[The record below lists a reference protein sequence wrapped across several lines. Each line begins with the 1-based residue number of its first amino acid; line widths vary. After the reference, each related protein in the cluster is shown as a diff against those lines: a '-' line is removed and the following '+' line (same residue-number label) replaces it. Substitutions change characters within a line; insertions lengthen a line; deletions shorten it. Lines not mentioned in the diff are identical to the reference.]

1 MIVVDTN
8 ILAYLYLPGEFT
20 EAAEALLESDPDWAA
35 PVLWRSEF
43 RNILAGYVRRGSL
56 SFDQALAIQEEAESL
71 LAGAEYEVDSRS
83 VMTLVKDSD
92 CSAYDCEFVAL
103 ARGQAVGHL
112 AGDDGWQAAAGV
124 SADCAGARCCEMI
137 NIRACN
143 LYIARVQIRSAT
155 LINGLSGQDALA
167 SELLDRQVKVA
178 RNEIRTSHP
187 RRTIPNCHSS

>member
-43 RNILAGYVRRGSL
+43 RNILAGNVRRGSL

-71 LAGAEYEVDSRS
+71 LAGSEYEVDSRS
-83 VMTLVKDSD
+83 VMLLVRDSD

-103 ARGQAVGHL
+103 AR
-112 AGDDGWQAAAGV
+112 
-124 SADCAGARCCEMI
+124 
-137 NIRACN
+137 
-143 LYIARVQIRSAT
+143 
-155 LINGLSGQDALA
+155 
-167 SELLDRQVKVA
+167 
-178 RNEIRTSHP
+178 
-187 RRTIPNCHSS
+187 